1 MVTITAMPKS
11 RTRAIDNLTDVT
23 RLKMS
28 HLGGRLRAARLRR
41 GWSYE
46 RCAGFANVSTT
57 TLKGIERGDPA
68 IGFGFYV
75 AVLQAF
81 GMVTE
86 LDGLCLICKDQ
97 FLGPGAAE
105 SGITTKVAF
114 DHDL

>member
-1 MVTITAMPKS
+1 MQKT

-23 RLKMS
+23 CLKMY
-28 HLGGRLRAARLRR
+28 HLGRRLRAARLRR
-41 GWSYE
+41 EWSYE

-114 DHDL
+114 DNDL

>member
-1 MVTITAMPKS
+1 MDTIATMQRS
-11 RTRAIDNLTDVT
+11 RTLAIDNLTDVT
-23 RLKMS
+23 RVKMN
-28 HLGGRLRAARLRR
+28 HLGGRLRAARQRR

-46 RCAGFANVSTT
+46 RCAEFAKVSTT
-57 TLKGIERGDPA
+57 TIKGIERGDPA

-86 LDGLCLICKDQ
+86 LDGLCLICKDH

-105 SGITTKVAF
+105 SGITKKVTF
-114 DHDL
+114 DDDL